1 MNDVP
6 VQIRNPE
13 IARAIRELAAK
24 KGQPITEAVGDLV
37 IAELRRLEAMKEAE
51 VQRKLAAVKRLVDE
65 FNALPVIGPLL
76 TDEDLYD
83 ENGFPK

>member
-37 IAELRRLEAMKEAE
+37 KTELRRLANCKEAE
-51 VQRKLAAVKRLVDE
+51 VQRRISAVRRLVEE
-65 FNALPVIGPLL
+65 FNALPIVGPLL
-76 TDEDLYD
+76 TDDDLYD
-83 ENGFPK
+83 EDGLPR